1 MKRRE
6 FIRALGGGAVWPLVA
21 RAQQPTKVPRIGILW
36 HAGSEEEEKPQ
47 LDPIRL
53 GLRNLGYRE
62 GQNIQLEM
70 RFPAEKIE
78 QFYALAVELV
88 DLKVDILVAVT
99 LRAALAAQRATATIP
114 IVFLA
119 VPDPIGSH
127 VVDSLARP
135 SRNITGLSTMAV
147 EVTSKRLQLLKEAV
161 GNLSRVALLVNAS
174 DTEGTRRYVDAGRVV
189 ADPLGISIVP
199 VGVSAQDEFDR
210 AFSEMKEKQLQAVV
224 LGQDGL
230 FFPTSQAHND
240 YAN

>member
-1 MKRRE
+1 MWRHAEMKRRE

-47 LDPIRL
+47 LEPIRL
-53 GLRNLGYRE
+53 GFRNLGYRE
-62 GQNIQLEM
+62 GKNIQLEM
-70 RFPAEKIE
+70 RVPAEKIE
-78 QFYALAVELV
+78 RFYALAVELV

-135 SRNITGLSTMAV
+135 SRNITGLSTMAG
-147 EVTSKRLQLLKEAV
+147 EVDSQRLQNSK
-161 GNLSRVALLVNAS
+161 
-174 DTEGTRRYVDAGRVV
+174 DAGAHVV
-189 ADPLGISIVP
+189 V
-199 VGVSAQDEFDR
+199 VGFLFR
-210 AFSEMKEKQLQAVV
+210 
-224 LGQDGL
+224 DG
-230 FFPTSQAHND
+230 
-240 YAN
+240 